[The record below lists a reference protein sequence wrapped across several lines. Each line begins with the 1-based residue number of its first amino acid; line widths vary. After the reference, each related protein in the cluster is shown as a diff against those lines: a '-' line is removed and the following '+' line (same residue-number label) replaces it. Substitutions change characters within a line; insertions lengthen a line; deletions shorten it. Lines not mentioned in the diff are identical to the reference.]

1 NDRIHAIDERVSIE
15 EFEKLCLVF
24 KDLIENF

>member
-1 NDRIHAIDERVSIE
+1 VSIE

>member
-1 NDRIHAIDERVSIE
+1 ERVSIE